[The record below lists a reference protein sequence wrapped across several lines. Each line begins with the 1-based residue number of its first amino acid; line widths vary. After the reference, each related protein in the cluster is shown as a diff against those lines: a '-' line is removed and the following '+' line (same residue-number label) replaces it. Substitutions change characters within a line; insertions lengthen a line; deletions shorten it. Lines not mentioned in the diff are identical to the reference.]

1 MKYVLFVATDPA
13 GEAVDESPEAWVEK
27 WNGRGVRTEGMPLR
41 PVGETTTVRVRDGQ
55 VLVTDGP
62 FAETAEW
69 IAGYDLVEA
78 ADLDEAIE
86 VAASHPMAA
95 GGRMEIRPVEPLDLG
110 PGTVNVP
117 HEGDAP
123 ASRFLGIFRTDPS
136 APPVTPDPAAVAEWV
151 REGLAS
157 GRYVGGEHLRP
168 VQDATLVRRRGGEL
182 LINDGAYTDVP
193 EWVTGIVFVDGDR
206 QDALDYLARS
216 PMARSGIAELREF
229 WTDFA

>member
-13 GEAVDESPEAWVEK
+13 GEPVDESPEAWVEK
-27 WNGRGVRTEGMPLR
+27 WNGRGVRAEGMPLK
-41 PVGETTTVRVRDGQ
+41 PVEETKTVRVRDGR

-78 ADLDEAIE
+78 SDLDEAIE
-86 VAASHPMAA
+86 VAASHPMATA
-95 GGRMEIRPVEPLDLG
+95 GRMEIRPVEPLDLG
-110 PGTVNVP
+110 PGTANVP
-117 HEGDAP
+117 HEGDTP

-136 APPVTPDPAAVAEWV
+136 APPSTPDPAAVAEWV

-157 GRYVGGEHLRP
+157 GRYLGGEHLRP

-182 LINDGAYTDVP
+182 LISDGAYTDVP

-206 QDALDYLARS
+206 QQAVDYLARS
-216 PMARSGIAELREF
+216 PMARSGITELREF
-229 WTDFA
+229 WRDFA